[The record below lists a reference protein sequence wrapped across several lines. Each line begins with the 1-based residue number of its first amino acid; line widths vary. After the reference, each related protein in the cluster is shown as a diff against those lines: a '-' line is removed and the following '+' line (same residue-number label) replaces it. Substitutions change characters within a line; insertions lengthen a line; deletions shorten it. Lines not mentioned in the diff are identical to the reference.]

1 MIILASN
8 RRGKHN
14 SDHINHHSGSL
25 SRKTSYICSIH
36 NKWLSSW
43 NDHKNHFAKQFSLL
57 YTQGHHKIMTPKSFV
72 LDLILDLILT
82 ESAVFQLCSFTVFPK
97 DPFFRLFSLFY
108 SLLETPNSWF
118 LQDLRQNGVG
128 RVFERVN
135 MMQENN
141 WLIRLND
148 KAILKES
155 LHNQKLH
162 RVLFVRVTLLDYIL
176 GAFVKSRATWC
187 PRGLGT
193 AGLMSR
199 DLYLGEADVGALFIE

>member
-1 MIILASN
+1 MCELCYIFQTLSWTDSIKPGLLFSN
-8 RRGKHN
+8 FVVSLYFRR
-14 SDHINHHSGSL
+14 I
-25 SRKTSYICSIH
+25 
-36 NKWLSSW
+36 
-43 NDHKNHFAKQFSLL
+43 F
-57 YTQGHHKIMTPKSFV
+57 
-72 LDLILDLILT
+72 
-82 ESAVFQLCSFTVFPK
+82 
-97 DPFFRLFSLFY
+97 FFRLFSLFY

-162 RVLFVRVTLLDYIL
+162 RVLFVRVTLLDYIS

-193 AGLMSR
+193 VGLMSR
-199 DLYLGEADVGALFIE
+199 DLHLGEADVGALFIE

>member
-1 MIILASN
+1 MII
-8 RRGKHN
+8 
-14 SDHINHHSGSL
+14 
-25 SRKTSYICSIH
+25 
-36 NKWLSSW
+36 
-43 NDHKNHFAKQFSLL
+43 KNHFAKQFSLL
-57 YTQGHHKIMTPKSFV
+57 YTQGHHKIMTPKRFV

-141 WLIRLND
+141 
-148 KAILKES
+148 
-155 LHNQKLH
+155 
-162 RVLFVRVTLLDYIL
+162 
-176 GAFVKSRATWC
+176 
-187 PRGLGT
+187 
-193 AGLMSR
+193 
-199 DLYLGEADVGALFIE
+199 

>member
-1 MIILASN
+1 MNQRCEPDSKTNTETLEQTKSTRQP
-8 RRGKHN
+8 RRARQMTKC
-14 SDHINHHSGSL
+14 L
-25 SRKTSYICSIH
+25 IH
-36 NKWLSSW
+36 
-43 NDHKNHFAKQFSLL
+43 
-57 YTQGHHKIMTPKSFV
+57 G
-72 LDLILDLILT
+72 
-82 ESAVFQLCSFTVFPK
+82 
-97 DPFFRLFSLFY
+97 
-108 SLLETPNSWF
+108 F

-162 RVLFVRVTLLDYIL
+162 RVLFVHVTLLDYIL